1 MFKMLSA
8 DACVYNSA
16 LVREIQASMYLHPT
30 PTVFMDATPQVVFD
44 DESWAIFKRGIAARA
59 KHAKHAKKVQNAMKT
74 QKRPVRTNRDTAF
87 TRIPFDPKARVVR
100 ISRGSFEIIK
110 FKNFEDATAGYTKT
124 ETDDIYKSITGED
137 DSGDH
142 FWIQC

>member
-1 MFKMLSA
+1 MSQMFKMLSA
-8 DACVYNSA
+8 DACVYNPA
-16 LVREIQASMYLHPT
+16 LVREIQSSMYLYPT

-59 KHAKHAKKVQNAMKT
+59 KQAQKAQHAMKT

-87 TRIPFDPKARVVR
+87 ARISFDPKSRVVR
-100 ISRGSFEIIK
+100 ISKGSLEIIK
-110 FKNFEDATAGYTKT
+110 FKNFEEATAGYTKT
-124 ETDDIYKSITGED
+124 ETDGIYKNITGED

-142 FWIQC
+142 YWIQC